1 MYYYI
6 IKLGGGIML
15 NKSETGVY
23 YLNDKISLK
32 GNDNSNFTK
41 ENLKSLLDL
50 RNNKE
55 EAIDYY
61 LELLEENLKDY
72 DLGEFDIVT
81 SVPNQEQGY
90 ISEGMMKLLQRLSKN
105 YDKLEFVKCLDREGN
120 TINSCYDDLKD
131 KNILLFDFV
140 ATKGTSLSAC
150 KRTLKAADA
159 NLIVCIALQKTTI

>member
-1 MYYYI
+1 
-6 IKLGGGIML
+6 ML

-23 YLNDKISLK
+23 YLNDETKFN
-32 GNDNSNFTK
+32 GNDNSNFAN
-41 ENLKSLLDL
+41 ENLKSILAL

-61 LELLEENLKDY
+61 LQLLEENLKDY
-72 DLGEFDIVT
+72 DLEEFDIVT

-105 YDKLEFVKCLDREGN
+105 YDKLQFVKCLDREGN
-120 TINSCYDDLKD
+120 TINPCYDDLKD

-140 ATKGTSLSAC
+140 ATKGTSLKAC
-150 KRTLKAADA
+150 KQTLKAADA

>member
-1 MYYYI
+1 
-6 IKLGGGIML
+6 ML

-23 YLNDKISLK
+23 YLNDETKFN
-32 GNDNSNFTK
+32 GNYNNNFAK
-41 ENLKSLLDL
+41 ENLKSILDL
-50 RNNKE
+50 RNDKE
-55 EAIDYY
+55 EAINYY

-90 ISEGMMKLLQRLSKN
+90 ISEGMMKLLQRLSEN
-105 YDKLEFVKCLDREGN
+105 YDKLKFVKCLDREGN

-140 ATKGTSLSAC
+140 VDKGTSLSAC